1 MKERTFKKSKI
12 TILLLT
18 VSMIV
23 AGVFGG
29 FKGGSSKVDA
39 AYATP
44 RLIVTG
50 CDIKGGSVKAG
61 DDFDMTIHLK
71 NESTSTKL
79 TNIKF
84 KISSEAGE
92 IVTASGSDSFYIDEI
107 EKEKEYD
114 LEVKMKSRADLEQK
128 TYTVN
133 VNYSYENNSRET
145 FEDTAAL
152 SVPVK
157 QDIKLSLSEKK
168 LTKKEVSLDGKTSLT
183 FKINNTGL
191 GDLRN
196 VTVDL
201 SGDTISDITY
211 FVGAVKVGESGTVD
225 TTITPENVGDQPIS
239 IKVTYEDNQG
249 NSSTFED
256 EMELTVTDAEVDAK
270 ADEAAV
276 ETKNISAG
284 MIGGGIVFVILIVI
298 VVSSIIKK
306 KNQKKYE

>member
-1 MKERTFKKSKI
+1 MKERTSKKSKI

-18 VSMIV
+18 LSMIV

-50 CDIKGGSVKAG
+50 CDIKGKTVKAG
-61 DDFDMTIHLK
+61 DEFDMTIHLK

-92 IVTASGSDSFYIDEI
+92 IVTASGSDSIYIDEI

-128 TYTVN
+128 TYAVN

-145 FEDTAAL
+145 FEDTAVL

-157 QDIKLSLSEKK
+157 QDTKLSLSEKK
-168 LTKKEVSLDGKTSLT
+168 LTKKEVALDGKTSLT

-211 FVGAVKVGESGTVD
+211 FVGTVKVGESGTVD
-225 TTITPENVGDQPIS
+225 TTITPEKAGDKPIN

-249 NSSTFED
+249 NISTFED
-256 EMELTVTDAEVDAK
+256 AMQLTVTEAEAEPT
-270 ADEAAV
+270 ADEASA

-284 MIGGGIVFVILIVI
+284 MIGGGIVFVLLIVVI
-298 VVSSIIKK
+298 VSCIVKK
-306 KNQKKYE
+306 KSQKKYE

>member
-1 MKERTFKKSKI
+1 MKERTSKKSKI

-50 CDIKGGSVKAG
+50 CDIKGKTVKAG
-61 DDFDMTIHLK
+61 DEFNMTIHLK

-79 TNIKF
+79 TNIKL
-84 KISSEAGE
+84 KVSSPEGE
-92 IVTASGSDSFYIDEI
+92 IVTVSGSDSIYIDEI
-107 EKEKEYD
+107 GKEEEYD
-114 LEVKMKSRADLEQK
+114 VDVKMKSRSDLEQK

-133 VNYSYENNSRET
+133 VEYSYENNNRET
-145 FEDTAAL
+145 FDDSAAL
-152 SVPVK
+152 TVPVT
-157 QDIKLSLSEKK
+157 QETKLSLSEKK
-168 LTKKEVSLDGKTSLT
+168 LTKKEVALDGKTSLT

-191 GDLRN
+191 GELRN

-201 SGDTISDITY
+201 TSDTISDITY
-211 FVGAVKVGESGTVD
+211 FVGTVKVGESGTVD
-225 TTITPENVGDQPIS
+225 TTITPEKAGDKPIN

-249 NSSTFED
+249 NSNTFED
-256 EMELTVTDAEVDAK
+256 TMDLTVTEAEAEPT
-270 ADEAAV
+270 ADEASA
-276 ETKNISAG
+276 ETGNISAG
-284 MIGGGIVFVILIVI
+284 MIGGGIVCVLLVVII
-298 VVSSIIKK
+298 VSSIVKK
-306 KNQKKYE
+306 KSQKKYE